1 MAAAQESLGYTHQL
15 EECLAVSEKQVAL
28 LVSTV
33 ALVLAALSGSAVVIA
48 SAAHEKANASDK
60 EIRELQATV
69 IQQET
74 RIQQLTAGMLAMAPI
89 LEAASGD
96 AAPVEQVAQG
106 DEPNTGSTDV
116 LAVAAPSTSEDSER
130 PQDAMAKAA
139 ESGAV
144 DAAPPAEPAPDA
156 PQRAVDEVLVQR
168 IIANWVRPASA
179 KNGMS
184 VDIVIKMSRA
194 GVINEA
200 RVVESSGDEA
210 FDKSAT
216 AAILSVNAVTEV
228 QEVSDKIYEELYKER
243 RVRFRP
249 EDLSS

>member
-1 MAAAQESLGYTHQL
+1 
-15 EECLAVSEKQVAL
+15 
-28 LVSTV
+28 
-33 ALVLAALSGSAVVIA
+33 
-48 SAAHEKANASDK
+48 
-60 EIRELQATV
+60 
-69 IQQET
+69 
-74 RIQQLTAGMLAMAPI
+74 ML
-89 LEAASGD
+89 
-96 AAPVEQVAQG
+96 
-106 DEPNTGSTDV
+106 
-116 LAVAAPSTSEDSER
+116 
-130 PQDAMAKAA
+130 
-139 ESGAV
+139 
-144 DAAPPAEPAPDA
+144 
-156 PQRAVDEVLVQR
+156 
-168 IIANWVRPASA
+168 
-179 KNGMS
+179 